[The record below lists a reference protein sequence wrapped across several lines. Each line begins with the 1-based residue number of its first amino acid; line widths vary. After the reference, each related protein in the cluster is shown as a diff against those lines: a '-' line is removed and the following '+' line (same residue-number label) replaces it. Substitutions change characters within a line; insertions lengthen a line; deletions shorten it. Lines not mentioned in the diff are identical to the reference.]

1 MDKIYKQAFHRR
13 GNLNAKSQEKM
24 KPILNKREEKNGSI
38 EKSEH

>member
-24 KPILNKREEKNGSI
+24 FNLISDQGNAN
-38 EKSEH
+38 